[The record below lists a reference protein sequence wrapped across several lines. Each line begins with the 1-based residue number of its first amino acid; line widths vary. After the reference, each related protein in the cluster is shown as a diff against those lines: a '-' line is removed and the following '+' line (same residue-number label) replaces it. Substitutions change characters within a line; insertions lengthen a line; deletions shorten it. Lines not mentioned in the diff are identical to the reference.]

1 MLCPSLLTVYII
13 SDISDYV
20 KIYLTKIYTK
30 SSVIN
35 DYYLCKSN
43 SAPAGD
49 YAAATAAGKPENFSQ
64 NKKVLLTV
72 RNICVIFFNV
82 RRGDSDESYSRRERS
97 YAVD

>member
-43 SAPAGD
+43 SAPVGD
-49 YAAATAAGKPENFSQ
+49 YAAATTAGKPENFSQ
-64 NKKVLLTV
+64 NKKVLLKDRDIRV
-72 RNICVIFFNV
+72 ILLNIRHGEID
-82 RRGDSDESYSRRERS
+82 G
-97 YAVD
+97 A